1 MKQQTPPMMLY
12 KVVMMRD
19 DVEELQRDIT
29 LLSDF
34 VIK

>member
-1 MKQQTPPMMLY
+1 MMLY

-19 DVEELQRDIT
+19 DVEVLQRGVT

-34 VIK
+34 MIK

>member
-1 MKQQTPPMMLY
+1 MMLY

-19 DVEELQRDIT
+19 DVEELQRDVT

-34 VIK
+34 MTK